1 LQDGEQY
8 SSFNIAMQPGKSL
21 LLLRKLKG
29 LSQQEV
35 ADKLFISQQAYSK
48 IEKKE
53 WIEYEK
59 MDAILA
65 ALKSSREELESLKK
79 LVH

>member
-1 LQDGEQY
+1 LPAEEPY
-8 SSFNIAMQPGKSL
+8 SNFNAMQSGKSL

-35 ADKLFISQQAYSK
+35 ADRLAITQQAYSK

-53 WIEYEK
+53 WIDYEK
-59 MDAILA
+59 VDVILT
-65 ALKSSREELESLKK
+65 ALKSSREELESIKK
-79 LVH
+79 LIP

>member
-1 LQDGEQY
+1 
-8 SSFNIAMQPGKSL
+8 MQSGKSL

-35 ADKLFISQQAYSK
+35 ADRLSISQQAYSK

-59 MDAILA
+59 MEAILK
-65 ALKSSREELESLKK
+65 ALKSSREELQSIKK
-79 LVH
+79 LSP